1 MQSWLMNSEAQK
13 EEDSQAGLYDTAV
26 AAEYFDRLWSD
37 VVRGHADAD
46 FYLEAAKSAG
56 GATLELGCGTGRI
69 LLPLAEAGHRVC
81 GLELSPHMLDRCR
94 TKLAELPREVQ
105 GRVRLVEGNMVEFEL
120 GEQFQLITFPFRSF
134 QHLQSTSEQLAC
146 LACAHRHLAP
156 GGRLILDLFQTDPR
170 RMHDPEFFN
179 ERAIPGETTL
189 PDGRRVRLAERA
201 VALHR
206 AIQSNDVEL
215 ISYVTHPDGRAERI
229 VNAFR
234 VRYFFRY
241 EVEHLLARA
250 GFCVVEIFGSF
261 DRTPLRDDSPE
272 MIFIAHAD

>member
-1 MQSWLMNSEAQK
+1 MNSAAQDGEEAH
-13 EEDSQAGLYDTAV
+13 AGLYDTAA

-69 LLPLAEAGHRVC
+69 LLPLAQAGHRVC

-146 LACAHRHLAP
+146 LACAHRHLGP

-215 ISYVTHPDGRAERI
+215 ISYVTHSDGRAERI

-272 MIFIAHAD
+272 MIFIAQAN